1 MSKTE
6 GTCPFCGSSGMIPVI
21 YGYAPF
27 DLLVRAERGEVILG
41 GTCIE
46 DGQPQW
52 KCAACGSFIP
62 VKAVDL

>member
-1 MSKTE
+1 MDQTK
-6 GTCPFCGSSGMIPVI
+6 GKCPFCGSFEIIPVI

-27 DLLVRAERGEVILG
+27 DLLVLAERGELILG

-52 KCAACGSFIP
+52 KCEICGSFIP
-62 VKAVDL
+62 VKPVDL